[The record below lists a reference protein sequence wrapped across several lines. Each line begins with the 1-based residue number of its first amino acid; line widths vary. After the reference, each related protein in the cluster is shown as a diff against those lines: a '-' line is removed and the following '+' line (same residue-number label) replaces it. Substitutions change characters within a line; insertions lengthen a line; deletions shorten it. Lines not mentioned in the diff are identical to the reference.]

1 MKSMSLGS
9 ILFRCRLHLLPVLV
23 WLGALACVVA
33 LLSRRSQRFE
43 VLGMAQGQT
52 HEIAATCPARLS
64 DVSVQLFDTVT
75 KGQTVAVVDTV
86 LEDEQPRALLRAQLD
101 TASAEIEHL
110 AAQLVPTQD
119 TLAAEEVDRQTA
131 RISDARRFAA
141 DVENAKLEKLR
152 LTTLIETDKMT
163 LEDLGWDVK
172 IDEQLVAKQAIAPYE
187 LQKAR
192 AQYNALAKKIDENE
206 RLLKQTDAA
215 LEKALQRKNE
225 YAQVQP
231 HQTSVDGALDV
242 IHKGIAVQEKRMN
255 ELLARIESLD
265 SREALALKAPS
276 GGVVSQVLHGPSDV
290 VLAGEPIL
298 TLTDPNV
305 TGVIGYATENLMNQ
319 IHEGMAVE
327 LVKTSEP
334 TKIQIERSEVVY
346 VGPVVEQ
353 IPEQLWQY
361 PNVPQWGRPFR
372 VKAPAQMKLIVGER
386 VGIRRL

>member
-1 MKSMSLGS
+1 MRSMSLGS

>member
-64 DVSVQLFDTVT
+64 DVSVQLFDTVA